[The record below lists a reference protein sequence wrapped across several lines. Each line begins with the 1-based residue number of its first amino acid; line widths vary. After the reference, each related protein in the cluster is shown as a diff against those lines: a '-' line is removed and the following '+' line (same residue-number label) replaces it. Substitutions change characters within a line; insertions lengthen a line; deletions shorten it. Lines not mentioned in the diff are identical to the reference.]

1 MSDQHDPQGD
11 DANSLPAP
19 TAVAVLE
26 HVVRSIVDDPDAVKV
41 STGQSRG
48 NKVRLEV
55 SVGPGDLGRVIG
67 LRGRT
72 AQSIRT
78 VVRAAAV
85 RDSVEVDVDF
95 DD

>member
-41 STGQSRG
+41 STGQYRFEPNNFMQLTYNSPITSRL
-48 NKVRLEV
+48 RYDMESYLDY
-55 SVGPGDLGRVIG
+55 SVG
-67 LRGRT
+67 
-72 AQSIRT
+72 
-78 VVRAAAV
+78 AAGNPAPARMLALPPAV
-85 RDSVEVDVDF
+85 
-95 DD
+95 

>member
-11 DANSLPAP
+11 DANSVPAP

-26 HVVRSIVDDPDAVKV
+26 HLVRSIVDDPDAVRV
-41 STGQSRG
+41 STGRSRG
-48 NKVRLEV
+48 RVKLEV

-67 LRGRT
+67 RRGRT

-85 RDSVEVDVDF
+85 RDAVEVDVDF
-95 DD
+95 ND